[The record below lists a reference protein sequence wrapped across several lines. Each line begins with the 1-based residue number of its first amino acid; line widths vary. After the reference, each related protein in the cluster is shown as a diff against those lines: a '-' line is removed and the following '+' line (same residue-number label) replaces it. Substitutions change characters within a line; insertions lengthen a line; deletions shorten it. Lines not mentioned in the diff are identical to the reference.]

1 MSLNS
6 LMKFILASTMS
17 FFIASASVAENIR
30 VGVILGFTGPIESL
44 TPTMADSA
52 ELAFKEAS
60 DSNLLLGGGNYIVPL
75 RADSTCVDADAATAA
90 AERLITSD
98 EVSAIYGADCSG
110 VTTAIANSVAIP
122 NGVSMISPS
131 ATSPALTDIDDNGL
145 FFRTAPSDARG
156 GQVLAAIAKDRGV
169 SSVAITYTNNDYGKG
184 LADVFEASF
193 KSLGGSVTMVAA
205 HEDGKGDYS
214 AEVGALSASGAED
227 LVVIGYLDQ
236 GGRGM
241 IQSSFDSG
249 AFSRFILSDGMIGQS
264 LIDNVQGDLSSSFG
278 SMPGSESDGAKM
290 FVELAGNAGIDGT
303 GPYAPESYDAGA
315 LIALAIQAGGSA
327 DRASIAAN
335 IQGVANAPGLKIYPG
350 EFAKGLRLLSN
361 GVQVN
366 YEGASNVE
374 FTEVGE
380 ASGSFKELEISGG
393 KFVTAAVR

>member
-1 MSLNS
+1 MSLKT
-6 LMKFILASTMS
+6 LMKLLSAAAIILS
-17 FFIASASVAENIR
+17 SATAVSAGNIR

-60 DSNLLLGGGNYIVPL
+60 DSGKLLGGGNYIVPM
-75 RADSTCVDADAATAA
+75 RADSTCIDADAATAA

-98 EVSAIYGADCSG
+98 EVVAIYGADCSG
-110 VTTAIANSVAIP
+110 VTTAIANNVAVP

-131 ATSPALTDIDDNGL
+131 ATSPALTTINDNGL

-156 GQVLAAIAKDRGV
+156 GQVLAAITKDRGV

-184 LADVFEASF
+184 LADVFAESF
-193 KSLGGSVTMVAA
+193 KALGGTVTMVAA

-241 IQSSFDSG
+241 IQSSIDSG
-249 AFSRFILSDGMIGQS
+249 SFSRFILSDGMIGQS
-264 LIDNVQGDLSSSFG
+264 LIDNVQGDLSTSFG

-290 FVELAGNAGIDGT
+290 FGEIAAAAGIDGS

-335 IQGVANAPGLKIYPG
+335 IQKVANAPGTKILPG
-350 EFAKGLRLLSN
+350 EIAKGLEILAS
-361 GVQVN
+361 GGEIN

-374 FTEVGE
+374 FTDVGE

-393 KFVTAAVR
+393 KFVTASVR